1 MITLKPTVKIF
12 ILILLLWIGGHL
24 TFITV
29 DGLTDKKMRAD
40 LAVVLGSKVNED
52 GTLSVRLEKRME
64 CVVNVYRSGRAKKIL
79 VSGGL
84 GKEGFYEGDK
94 MKAYLI
100 KKNVPDSVIFVDNF
114 GNNTLATV
122 KNTIKLTDS
131 LHFKSILVISQYF
144 HLTRTKMLFRKANFP
159 NVSSISPRYF
169 EFRDFY
175 SSFREFVA
183 YYTEYLG

>member
-1 MITLKPTVKIF
+1 
-12 ILILLLWIGGHL
+12 
-24 TFITV
+24 
-29 DGLTDKKMRAD
+29 
-40 LAVVLGSKVNED
+40 
-52 GTLSVRLEKRME
+52 
-64 CVVNVYRSGRAKKIL
+64 
-79 VSGGL
+79 
-84 GKEGFYEGDK
+84 

-183 YYTEYLG
+183 YYTEHLG